1 MIKKVKHILFFI
13 GLSCNLWSETFID
26 NPKDLFAVELSIYD
40 GPSSLLLDWRIS
52 GDILP
57 KKFNIY
63 RKSSPNDDFDLIE
76 SIQGK
81 DNSSNRYL
89 DLNCKNLIRYF
100 YYVEVIDENNNVY
113 KSDDLRPSF
122 GSITQT
128 IKKEGAVYK
137 NKLSLFKSIIEKSL
151 SKYNPSINKEI
162 LDALI
167 NLIFEDTVNKDSW
180 LENFPIYLIND
191 VSPIIEEENNHFGIE
206 MLSELQD
213 HEELYRNQFLLTPE
227 EWDFAINRMYK
238 EAKNNWL
245 KMKDSFQDYVEI
257 IDDLPSVIILGSEN
271 IKGENNIIDLLIVDH
286 SELDQKS
293 IELFHNDDVIE
304 VDIYS
309 YETSNRVF
317 QQSIPESWEFSK
329 LKIDD
334 IEVDEIDFFENK
346 KVIKTLNKDIV
357 PYENDFSLKSAK
369 EYSDVWLNEIYWDA
383 SSSLLSLEVAGIY
396 NGSGSFIIS
405 LDGEELWVL
414 DFNVSFDVMYAD
426 STFSIE
432 TPGIAD
438 HILEYNIIEEGNP
451 RVLEMFKLS
460 PNEDINN
467 HRFPDGKTWTNSK
480 QNTFGSKNI
489 DNKSTMDASLIPE
502 IFVLYQNYPNPF
514 NSNTRISFD
523 LLQDAI
529 LSLYV
534 TDATGRIKTIFSD
547 KEFYN
552 SGKYNF
558 DWNAESFS
566 TGVYFFTI
574 NAEVEGYLPILFSRK
589 MIYLK

>member
-1 MIKKVKHILFFI
+1 MIKKVKYILFFI
-13 GLSCNLWSETFID
+13 GLSCNLWSETIID
-26 NPKDLFAVELSIYD
+26 NPKDLYAVELSIYD

-52 GDILP
+52 GDIFP
-57 KKFNIY
+57 KKINIY
-63 RKSSPNDDFDLIE
+63 KKSSLNDDFDLIE
-76 SIQGK
+76 SIQGRN
-81 DNSSNRYL
+81 NSSNRYL
-89 DLNCKNLIRYF
+89 DLNCKDMIRYF

-113 KSDDLRPSF
+113 KSDNIRPSF
-122 GSITQT
+122 GSIIQT
-128 IKKEGAVYK
+128 KKKEGATYK

-151 SKYNPSINKEI
+151 FKYNPSMNKEI

-167 NLIFEDTVNKDSW
+167 NLIFKDTVNKDSW

-191 VSPIIEEENNHFGIE
+191 VTPIIKAENNYFWNEI
-206 MLSELQD
+206 LSELQD
-213 HEELYRNQFLLTPE
+213 YEQLYRNQFLLAPG
-227 EWDFAINRMYK
+227 EWDFAINSIYRAAKKNWFMMK
-238 EAKNNWL
+238 E
-245 KMKDSFQDYVEI
+245 SFQEYVDI
-257 IDDLPSVIILGSEN
+257 INDLPSIIILGSEN
-271 IKGENNIIDLLIVDH
+271 KKVEHSIIDLLIVDH

-293 IELFHNDDVIE
+293 IELYYNDDVIE
-304 VDIYS
+304 VDISS
-309 YETSNRVF
+309 YKRSDRVF
-317 QQSIPESWEFSK
+317 QQIIPESWKFSK
-329 LKIDD
+329 LKIDGD
-334 IEVDEIDFFENK
+334 EVDEIDLFENK

-357 PYENDFSLKSAK
+357 PYENDFYLKSAK

-383 SSSLLSLEVAGIY
+383 RSGLLSLEVAGVY
-396 NGSGSFIIS
+396 NGSGNFIIS

-414 DFNVSFDVMYAD
+414 DFKASFDVMYAD

-432 TPGIAD
+432 TPEIGN
-438 HILEYNIIEEGNP
+438 HILEYNIIEEGNS

-467 HRFPDGKTWTNSK
+467 HRFPDGQTWTKSK

-502 IFVLYQNYPNPF
+502 VFVLYQNYPNPF

-534 TDATGRIKTIFSD
+534 TDATGRIKTSFSD

-558 DWNAESFS
+558 DWNAENFS

>member
-1 MIKKVKHILFFI
+1 MIKKVKYILFFI
-13 GLSCNLWSETFID
+13 GLSCNLWSDTIID
-26 NPKDLFAVELSIYD
+26 NPKDLYGVELSIYD
-40 GPSSLLLDWRIS
+40 GPSSLLLDWKMS

-57 KKFNIY
+57 KKINIY

-113 KSDDLRPSF
+113 KSDNLRPSF
-122 GSITQT
+122 GSIIQT
-128 IKKEGAVYK
+128 MKKEGVNYK

-151 SKYNPSINKEI
+151 TKHNPSINKEI

-191 VSPIIEEENNHFGIE
+191 VTPIIEEENNYFGSEI
-206 MLSELQD
+206 LSDLQD
-213 HEELYRNQFLLTPE
+213 YEHLYRNQFLLSPG
-227 EWDFAINRMYK
+227 EWNFEINSMYK
-238 EAKNNWL
+238 EAKNNWFE
-245 KMKDSFQDYVEI
+245 MKESFQDYVEI

-271 IKGENNIIDLLIVDH
+271 KKGEHSIIDLLIVDH

-293 IELFHNDDVIE
+293 IELYHNDNFIE
-304 VDIYS
+304 VDISS
-309 YETSNRVF
+309 YKTSNRVF
-317 QQSIPESWEFSK
+317 QQSIPESWKFSK

-334 IEVDEIDFFENK
+334 IEVDGIDFFEDK

-357 PYENDFSLKSAK
+357 PYENDFSLKSSK

-383 SSSLLSLEVAGIY
+383 SSGLLSLEVAGIY

-414 DFNVSFDVMYAD
+414 DFNASFDVIYAD

-432 TPGIAD
+432 PPGIEN
-438 HILEYNIIEEGNP
+438 HILEYNIIEEGNS
-451 RVLEMFKLS
+451 RILEMFKLS
-460 PNEDINN
+460 PNKDINN
-467 HRFPDGKTWTNSK
+467 HRFPDGQTWTNSK

-547 KEFYN
+547 NEFYN